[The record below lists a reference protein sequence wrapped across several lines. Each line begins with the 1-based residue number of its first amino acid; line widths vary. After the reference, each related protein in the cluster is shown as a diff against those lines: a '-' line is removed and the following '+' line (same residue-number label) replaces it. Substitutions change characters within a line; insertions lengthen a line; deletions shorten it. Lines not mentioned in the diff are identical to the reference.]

1 MDICSIEKKG
11 YDHCL
16 DMAVKYLLEGMVI
29 SFPTET
35 FYALGALY
43 NDDAALKRIAEMK
56 GRPGAKS
63 FAVIIGSFNETQL
76 LSSGM
81 DAKTRMLTEQLWPG
95 PLTVVLPALGNLSRL
110 IRDERN
116 TVAVRIPGPSFALDL
131 ARKLSIPITATSA
144 NLSGRAPARK
154 SADIIRYFS
163 DGIDL
168 LIDGGEC
175 TADKPSTIIEVQKG
189 IVNVLREG
197 AIPREKLPD

>member
-1 MDICSIEKKG
+1 VEICSVEKKG
-11 YDHCL
+11 YDYCL

-43 NDDAALKRIAEMK
+43 SDEAALKRIAELK
-56 GRPGAKS
+56 DRPEAKS
-63 FAVIIGSFNETQL
+63 FSMIIGSKKETQL

-81 DAKTRMLTEQLWPG
+81 DTKTRVLTERFWPG
-95 PLTVVLPALGNLSRL
+95 PLTVVLPAKAYLSRL

-131 ARKLSIPITATSA
+131 ARTLSIPITATSA
-144 NLSGRAPARK
+144 NPSGLDPARRMT
-154 SADIIRYFS
+154 DVLRYFP

-168 LIDGGEC
+168 LVDGGEC
-175 TADKPSTIIEVQKG
+175 TAEKPSTIIEIKKG